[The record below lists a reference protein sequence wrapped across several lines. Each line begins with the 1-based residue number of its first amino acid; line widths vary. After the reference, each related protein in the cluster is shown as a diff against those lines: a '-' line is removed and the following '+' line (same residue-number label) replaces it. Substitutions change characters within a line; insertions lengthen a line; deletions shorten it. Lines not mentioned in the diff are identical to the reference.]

1 MATVKIH
8 KTTALPGT
16 LEGHSV
22 YLVAPTSKPDYVEM
36 YVTNADGST
45 ARRIIN
51 SDDIQAMIDAAVAS
65 ATGGGIEIVAD
76 IAARNALSP
85 TNGKY
90 VLVLDASADP
100 TVDSGAASYVWRSA
114 TSQWIKLTEYESM
127 DMTITWAMIQ
137 GKPSS
142 APSAIDAAVA
152 NSHTHANMTQL
163 NKVGE
168 DANGDFTYNG
178 NPPRARL
185 ETAGW

>member
-1 MATVKIH
+1 MPTVKIH

-16 LEGHSV
+16 LEGHAV
-22 YLVAPTSKPDYVEM
+22 YLVAPASKPNYVEM
-36 YVTNADGST
+36 YVTSADGSQ

-51 SDDIQAMIDAAVAS
+51 SDDIQAMIDASVAS
-65 ATGGGIEIVAD
+65 VSGGLEIVAD

-100 TVDSGAASYVWRSA
+100 TVNSGAASYVWRAA
-114 TSQWIKLTEYESM
+114 TSEWIKLTEYESM

-137 GKPSS
+137 GGPTS

-163 NKVGE
+163 DKVGE
-168 DANGDFTYNG
+168 DANGDFTYDG

>member
-8 KTTALPGT
+8 KTTTLPGT
-16 LEGHSV
+16 LEGHAV
-22 YLVAPTSKPDYVEM
+22 YLVAPASKPNYVEM
-36 YVTNADGST
+36 YVTNAAGSA

-65 ATGGGIEIVAD
+65 VSGGLEIVAD
-76 IAARNALSP
+76 IAARDALTP

-100 TVDSGAASYVWRSA
+100 TVNSGAASYVWRAA

-127 DMTITWAMIQ
+127 DLTITWAMIQ
-137 GKPSS
+137 GKPNS

-163 NKVGE
+163 GKVGE